1 MVHYARS
8 IWANHEKWRTQPIH
22 HATSH
27 LRFGAFR
34 PILRLP
40 ARCSAPGGFYLPT
53 GAFGLLTT
61 TLSTHNPCSM
71 VFWHPSSKL
80 AKHRPFY
87 EATTTTQPS
96 PIRTHSA
103 HNHSRPALSM
113 STHGLT
119 SCHGGSLWPALPTS
133 THRLS
138 LAMGIFFLGM
148 QLSYMLGF
156 FFYQG
161 LFYCPLSTI
170 SFYHS
175 LFL

>member
-8 IWANHEKWRTQPIH
+8 IRANHEKWWIQPIH
-22 HATSH
+22 HAMSH

-40 ARCSAPGGFYLPT
+40 ARCSAPGGFFLPT

-61 TLSTHNPCSM
+61 TLPTHNPCSM

-80 AKHRPFY
+80 AKHRPFH

-113 STHGLT
+113 STPPYFLLWGFSPTRSIHEHT
-119 SCHGGSLWPALPTS
+119 PPISCHGD
-133 THRLS
+133 
-138 LAMGIFFLGM
+138 FFLEM
-148 QLSYMLGF
+148 QLSYTLGF

-170 SFYHS
+170 SFYYF